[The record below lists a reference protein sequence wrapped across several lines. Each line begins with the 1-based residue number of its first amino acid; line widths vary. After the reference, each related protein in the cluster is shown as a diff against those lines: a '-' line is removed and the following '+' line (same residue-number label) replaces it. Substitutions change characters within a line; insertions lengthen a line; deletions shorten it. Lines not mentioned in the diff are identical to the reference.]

1 VTQQPLVGM
10 ESLAIRQPSVEEILF
25 LAVDKGAGID
35 AIERLAK
42 LKCELDDRKAQTEF
56 NAAMNRC
63 QSEIGTVKN
72 DKDNKQTSSRYATY
86 AALDRAIRPIYTKH
100 GFSVSYSTAECPL
113 PDHIRMIAYVS
124 LGGYTR
130 QYQTDEAC
138 DGKGPKGNDV
148 MTKTHAK
155 GSAHM
160 YGKRNLLRDI
170 FNLVT
175 GDEVDDDGNAAG
187 NGFNAQE
194 HLEWIANAKDL
205 DELKR
210 LYFQA
215 KNEAGKARNNSAL
228 RLIEDAKNARK
239 AELL

>member
-1 VTQQPLVGM
+1 MGIVQQSALPGC
-10 ESLAIRQPSVEEILF
+10 ESVVPKMRIEDILA
-25 LAVDKGAGID
+25 LAVEKSAGAD
-35 AIERLAK
+35 AIEKLVRLQQ
-42 LKCELDDRKAQTEF
+42 ELLEREAMREF
-56 NAAMNRC
+56 NDALNKC
-63 QSEIGTVKN
+63 QAEIKLVRN
-72 DKDNKQTSSRYATY
+72 DKDNKQTSSRYASY
-86 AALDRAIRPIYTKH
+86 AALDRAIRPIYTKY
-100 GFSVSYSTAECPL
+100 GISVSYSTAECPI

-124 LGGYTR
+124 LGSHTR
-130 QYQTDEAC
+130 VYQTDEAC

-187 NGFNAQE
+187 DDFE
-194 HLEWIANAKDL
+194 DLDWIASAKDI

-210 LYFQA
+210 LYFNA
-215 KNEAGKARNNSAL
+215 KAKAQRMNSSRL
-228 RLIEDAKNARK
+228 VRLIEEAKDKRK